1 MKKFFTQILTAIGFI
16 VALVGIILGYKYGV
30 EAQALLGSLPFIAA
44 CMATAF
50 VFAKNETVKN
60 MGYVLSGVAGVY
72 GFLVFITYCNSLY
85 DENGN
90 LLAVLTP
97 KYNPTVFAVGLMIML
112 IPALIYV
119 IIRFFSWLGFTRKSA
134 KSSSSD
140 IATVL
145 NQYKSLEKEQI
156 LSADEFED
164 LKSTVLKSTGSDISS
179 LEDLK
184 KWKKL
189 LDQQI
194 ITEEEFTNL
203 KARAFNK

>member
-1 MKKFFTQILTAIGFI
+1 MKKFFTQILTVIGFF
-16 VALVGIILGYKYGV
+16 VALVGIVLGYENGT
-30 EAQALLGSLPFIAA
+30 EAQALLSSLPVIAA

-60 MGYVLSGVAGVY
+60 MGYVLSGIAGVY
-72 GFLVFITYCNSLY
+72 GFLVFITYRNSLY

-90 LLAVLTP
+90 LIELLTP
-97 KYNPTVFAVGLMIML
+97 KYDPTIFAAGLMIML

-134 KSSSSD
+134 QSACD

-156 LSADEFED
+156 LSPEEFED
-164 LKSTVLKSTGSDISS
+164 LKSKVLKSTGSDISS

-194 ITEEEFTNL
+194 ITEEEFTSL